1 MEAQVACRELGF
13 PFFLQIGIVEE
24 PAAADNFI
32 SFTHV
37 DCSSRLMEADVTP
50 ATLTLEECSNEFVFS
65 SCESTVYLECRN
77 ISVAEEYGLVV
88 FTEPRQF
95 WVIAPNISVTIECS
109 SLEFYCEPVSLV
121 PLTALSAVV
130 SGPADTCE
138 MIAVTTTL
146 NYIILCLPVGVYI
159 GEGDVCL
166 QNGQGGCAERGVVNY
181 VIEGNLLDVC
191 ASLFGFLEAYVF
203 CSQIGLPKLLN
214 VTHIPLSEEYD
225 RSTLSVSCSG
235 KEENVSGCSIDTT
248 DDCSDVA
255 YLQCEKLTEQELENT
270 VLVGVSGDPSAPFTV
285 ISPADGV
292 YVDDCQPPSEPL
304 YCPGVYYMERTQPSI
319 QNIVTQL
326 QPGQPCCDLGP
337 IHLNITDVTC
347 SSPTDGAV
355 LRTSVVILVP
365 MLVLMTVL

>member
-1 MEAQVACRELGF
+1 M
-13 PFFLQIGIVEE
+13 
-24 PAAADNFI
+24 
-32 SFTHV
+32 
-37 DCSSRLMEADVTP
+37 
-50 ATLTLEECSNEFVFS
+50 
-65 SCESTVYLECRN
+65 
-77 ISVAEEYGLVV
+77 

-146 NYIILCLPVGVYI
+146 NYIILCLPGEQENNKLLKQHTSYCFVFCSLVGVYI

-214 VTHIPLSEEYD
+214 VTHIPL
-225 RSTLSVSCSG
+225 
-235 KEENVSGCSIDTT
+235 
-248 DDCSDVA
+248 
-255 YLQCEKLTEQELENT
+255 
-270 VLVGVSGDPSAPFTV
+270 
-285 ISPADGV
+285 
-292 YVDDCQPPSEPL
+292 
-304 YCPGVYYMERTQPSI
+304 
-319 QNIVTQL
+319 
-326 QPGQPCCDLGP
+326 
-337 IHLNITDVTC
+337 
-347 SSPTDGAV
+347 
-355 LRTSVVILVP
+355 
-365 MLVLMTVL
+365 